1 MNFIELY
8 RKIHGV
14 LSNRNLKKMK
24 KIMKKKEVSLKMN
37 DQVFSQF

>member
-1 MNFIELY
+1 MNFLELY

-14 LSNRNLKKMK
+14 LSNLNLKKMK
-24 KIMKKKEVSLKMN
+24 KIMKEKEVSLKMN